1 MIIREFKFSRRNI
14 GLFLDELENRLFWF
28 GYETSLG
35 SRSRVTYVIMHS
47 KLFYVWSCKHTAVL
61 GGWARSHGISKKG
74 GFRLRLCET
83 VTRYMYNACAFM
95 DVHNGGRDE

>member
-47 KLFYVWSCKHTAVL
+47 KLFYVWCVNILPFWEVGSVVTGSRRRGDL
-61 GGWARSHGISKKG
+61 G
-74 GFRLRLCET
+74 
-83 VTRYMYNACAFM
+83 
-95 DVHNGGRDE
+95 